1 MAPFDVR
8 VVVALALVAIP
19 LAATA
24 EVPVET
30 FFRAASRERPVAEA
44 ALQEIARQWRPGY
57 AALLLDLAR
66 MFRPSSRPRPMVDVG
81 PMGMPAGSRLS
92 SAGAGLPE
100 IGDPGSPERRR
111 LLQFLERQ
119 TSQRFGDDLDR
130 WRKWTW
136 SLPAEP
142 LPVHV
147 ALKRRLYAEIDPR
160 MATFFPD
167 GVAAR
172 IRLDEVDWGGVRVNG
187 IPPLRNPAVVTASE
201 AKYLRDSDI
210 VFGIEVGGVARAYPK
225 RILAWHELALDR
237 LGRTDLAVVYCTL
250 CGTVIPFETR
260 VGATDFHFGTSGL
273 LYRSNKLMFDEGTG
287 TLWSAIEGAP
297 VIGPLARSGI
307 RLAMRAVVTTT
318 WREWRQTHP
327 GTTVL
332 SIDTGYT
339 RDYAEGAAYRDY
351 FASPDLLFPVSAE
364 DRRLNLKDEV
374 LVLRLPSAAG
384 AIEPLA
390 IDVRLLRRN
399 PLYTFSHGG
408 RRYLVV
414 TTPAGANRVY
424 EGGIAPPKQRVGRVL
439 RDESGQRWGITESG
453 LVPESGGS
461 ALPRV
466 PAQRAFWFAWYAQF
480 PGTVLIK

>member
-1 MAPFDVR
+1 M
-8 VVVALALVAIP
+8 
-19 LAATA
+19 
-24 EVPVET
+24 
-30 FFRAASRERPVAEA
+30 
-44 ALQEIARQWRPGY
+44 
-57 AALLLDLAR
+57 
-66 MFRPSSRPRPMVDVG
+66 PS
-81 PMGMPAGSRLS
+81 GSRLP

-119 TSQRFGDDLDR
+119 TKQKLGDDLVR

-136 SLPAEP
+136 SLPSES
-142 LPVHV
+142 LSVHV
-147 ALKRRLYAEIDPR
+147 ALKRQLYAGIDPR
-160 MATFFPD
+160 MARFFPD
-167 GVAAR
+167 GVALR
-172 IRLDEVDWGGVRVNG
+172 IRLDEVDWGGVMVNG
-187 IPPLRNPAVVTASE
+187 IPPLRNPAVVTAPE
-201 AKYLRDSDI
+201 ANYLRDSDI

-237 LGRTDLAVVYCTL
+237 LGQIDLAVVYCTL
-250 CGTVIPFETR
+250 CGTVIPYETH
-260 VGATDFHFGTSGL
+260 VGAADFHFGTSGL
-273 LYRSNKLMFDEGTG
+273 LYRSNKLMFDEETG

-307 RLAMRAVVTTT
+307 RLPMRAVVTTT
-318 WREWRQTHP
+318 WREWRQMHP
-327 GTTVL
+327 DTTVL
-332 SIDTGYT
+332 SINTGFS

-351 FASPDLLFPVSAE
+351 FASPDLLFPVPAE

-390 IDVRLLRRN
+390 IDVRLLKRN
-399 PLYTFSHGG
+399 PLLSFSRGS

-414 TTPAGANRVY
+414 TTSAGANRVY
-424 EGGIAPPKQRVGRVL
+424 EGAIAPPMQRIDRVL
-439 RDESGQRWGITESG
+439 RDESGRRWIITESG
-453 LVPESGGS
+453 LVPESGGP

-480 PGTVLIK
+480 PDTVLLK